1 MFIGVIVVQIQG
13 ITDWGPFEAK
23 VLQKK
28 NGINEAHQR
37 VRAVGLTTSGKH
49 KTHRLAFLAFL
60 DRGSFDL
67 DRDQSILRSL
77 SFHRQSSTVITQ
89 PHRYSICTP
98 LLTSLIMAAASPT
111 PLPTSRETF
120 TQWPGSRLNMR
131 DHPSRPM
138 LKRGPP
144 LMSVSVAEDRLD
156 SSDDEVPVP
165 PIGFS
170 AEAKA
175 ILREEASDLGGSSPS
190 GRTKISTKELSEGA
204 PSISERRSPPSI
216 DAPRRN
222 RVDSP
227 SSQLLGVHRVV
238 RLSPATLGSGGIRR
252 VVSTSTTQPS
262 PAESRKLDLITPA
275 PRPRSVQALVPGVSE
290 GSPKWSDDYRST
302 KDHAK
307 VYNDGMEPQTVL
319 REGETALSEAV
330 AQIGNLSITRIKG
343 EDTGVQGSIRVKR
356 VGKVAGRYLS
366 GPARR
371 GMKRRQSDE
380 DQSPIP
386 GQALGSGGA
395 LHVTT
400 EQEEENE
407 KGGVP
412 QPVHSVSPNPKSTA
426 DFEPQAVAISRILEG
441 QGTGAS
447 GNHGKQ
453 PTFERKSVLVSDDQP
468 QPRPRSPPIALSS
481 QSPEKAVQPVFKVPP
496 LPPLPSRFDQ
506 ENEPPPTFK
515 RKKPNGLA
523 LSEKPQGLSILADRK
538 TSAKTPGIIS
548 PLRPALAPR
557 SQNTPLRP
565 PPPPPKMTVLETAT
579 APAGSASASQARKK
593 RNYISVNG
601 KLFTRMDC
609 IGRGGSSKVYRVMA
623 ENFKVFAL
631 KRVTLEDQDD
641 AAIRGYKGEID
652 LLKRLE
658 NVDRVVRLFDW
669 ELNHERQTL
678 SVLMEMGESDLNRVI
693 TQKLNVEDANL
704 DITFTRYFWKE
715 MLECVQ
721 AVHEHDIVH
730 SDLKPANFLL
740 LQGKLKLIDF
750 GISNAIPDDTVN
762 VSRAQQVGTPNYM
775 APESLQDFN
784 AASGLPASAGK
795 VMKLGKP
802 SDVWSLGCILYQ
814 MVYGKPPFAH
824 ITQFQA
830 RVLAI
835 INPRHIIE
843 FPDHGVGGIPLAS
856 GLLKTLRRCLNR
868 DTSQRPTVA
877 DLLGPCDPFMNPE
890 AALLGTVPV
899 SQELLGRIQLNIVRH
914 IRDKGL
920 PDENELATWPA
931 RFFASIKAAVEE
943 GRA

>member
-1 MFIGVIVVQIQG
+1 
-13 ITDWGPFEAK
+13 
-23 VLQKK
+23 
-28 NGINEAHQR
+28 
-37 VRAVGLTTSGKH
+37 
-49 KTHRLAFLAFL
+49 
-60 DRGSFDL
+60 
-67 DRDQSILRSL
+67 
-77 SFHRQSSTVITQ
+77 
-89 PHRYSICTP
+89 
-98 LLTSLIMAAASPT
+98 MAAASPT
-111 PLPTSRETF
+111 WLPMGRDTF
-120 TQWPGSRLNMR
+120 PPWPDARLNLR
-131 DHPSRPM
+131 DHLPRPM

-144 LMSVSVAEDRLD
+144 LMLVSVAEDRLD

-165 PIGFS
+165 PIAFS

-190 GRTKISTKELSEGA
+190 SRTKLSTKDFSEVA
-204 PSISERRSPPSI
+204 PSTIGIQKPPSI
-216 DAPRRN
+216 DLPRRN
-222 RVDSP
+222 RVESP
-227 SSQLLGVHRVV
+227 SSQLSGGHRIV
-238 RLSPATLGSGGIRR
+238 RLSPATLESGGIRR
-252 VVSTSTTQPS
+252 VASTSTAQPS
-262 PAESRKLDLITPA
+262 PAERRQLDLITPA

-290 GSPKWSDDYRST
+290 GSPRYSDGYGLAKS
-302 KDHAK
+302 HAK
-307 VYNDGMEPQTVL
+307 VYNDGKEPQTVL
-319 REGETALSEAV
+319 REGETALNEAV
-330 AQIGNLSITRIKG
+330 AQIGNLSITRTKG

-371 GMKRRQSDE
+371 GMRRRQSDE

-395 LHVTT
+395 LHVAT
-400 EQEEENE
+400 EQEEGNNEN
-407 KGGVP
+407 GGVP
-412 QPVHSVSPNPKSTA
+412 QPIHSISSNPKFNA
-426 DFEPQAVAISRILEG
+426 DLEPRAVISRNLED
-441 QGTGAS
+441 QSTGAS
-447 GNHGKQ
+447 GLHRKQ
-453 PTFERKSVLVSDDQP
+453 PSFERGAVLVSEDQP
-468 QPRPRSPPIALSS
+468 QPRPRSPPMAKSS
-481 QSPEKAVQPVFKVPP
+481 QSHERAVKPVFKVPP

-515 RKKPNGLA
+515 RNKPNGLA
-523 LSEKPQGLSILADRK
+523 LSEKPQGFSILADRK
-538 TSAKTPGIIS
+538 TSAKTPGTTS

-557 SQNTPLRP
+557 SQNTPMRP

-652 LLKRLE
+652 LLKKLE

-835 INPRHIIE
+835 INPRHIID
-843 FPDHGVGGIPLAS
+843 FPDHGVGGIPLSS

-868 DTSQRPTVA
+868 DTSHRPTVA
-877 DLLGPCDPFMNPE
+877 EMLGPSDPFMNPE

>member
-1 MFIGVIVVQIQG
+1 
-13 ITDWGPFEAK
+13 
-23 VLQKK
+23 
-28 NGINEAHQR
+28 
-37 VRAVGLTTSGKH
+37 
-49 KTHRLAFLAFL
+49 
-60 DRGSFDL
+60 
-67 DRDQSILRSL
+67 
-77 SFHRQSSTVITQ
+77 
-89 PHRYSICTP
+89 
-98 LLTSLIMAAASPT
+98 MAAASPT
-111 PLPTSRETF
+111 PFPTSRDTF
-120 TQWPGSRLNMR
+120 PPWPDSRLNLR
-131 DHPSRPM
+131 DHQSRPM

-144 LMSVSVAEDRLD
+144 LISASVAEDRLD

-165 PIGFS
+165 PIAFS

-175 ILREEASDLGGSSPS
+175 ILREEASDIGGSSPS
-190 GRTKISTKELSEGA
+190 GRTKASNKDFSEGV
-204 PSISERRSPPSI
+204 PSISGRRSPPSI
-216 DAPRRN
+216 DHLRRN
-222 RVDSP
+222 GVDSP
-227 SSQLLGVHRVV
+227 SSQLSGGHRVV
-238 RLSPATLGSGGIRR
+238 RLSPAMLGSGAIRR
-252 VVSTSTTQPS
+252 VASTSTAQPS
-262 PAESRKLDLITPA
+262 PAEPRKLDLITPA

-290 GSPKWSDDYRST
+290 GSPRWSDDYGPARNQ
-302 KDHAK
+302 AK
-307 VYNDGMEPQTVL
+307 VYNDGIEPQTVV

-371 GMKRRQSDE
+371 GMRRRQSDE

-386 GQALGSGGA
+386 GQAFGSGGA
-395 LHVTT
+395 LHVAE
-400 EQEEENE
+400 EQQEDMNE
-407 KGGVP
+407 KVEVP
-412 QPVHSVSPNPKSTA
+412 QSIHRTSPNPKPDA
-426 DFEPQAVAISRILEG
+426 DFEPRAVAIPGSLEG
-441 QGTGAS
+441 QSTGAS
-447 GNHGKQ
+447 GNLGKQ
-453 PTFERKSVLVSDDQP
+453 SSFERESALRWKNQP
-468 QPRPRSPPIALSS
+468 QPRPSSPAIVVLS
-481 QSPEKAVQPVFKVPP
+481 QPLEKAVQPIFKVPP

-515 RKKPNGLA
+515 RNKPNGLA

-538 TSAKTPGIIS
+538 TSNKTPGTTS

-557 SQNTPLRP
+557 SQNTPMRP

-693 TQKLNVEDANL
+693 TQKLNVEDASL

-715 MLECVQ
+715 MLECVR

-835 INPRHIIE
+835 INTRHIID
-843 FPDHGVGGIPLAS
+843 FPDHGVGGIPLSS

-877 DLLGPCDPFMNPE
+877 ELLGPSDPFMNPE